1 MIMVSSCVAR
11 ALQMVQLE
19 PSGCLGPP
27 PVLATMMQ
35 EATRPREVA
44 KKRQVARRRTGQV
57 RLGMQEG
64 AGAGGRVEGL
74 WGAKPRLTIVTTEF
88 LDRTGALS

>member
-1 MIMVSSCVAR
+1 
-11 ALQMVQLE
+11 MVQLE
-19 PSGCLGPP
+19 PSGWLGPP

-44 KKRQVARRRTGQV
+44 RRRQVARRRSGQV
-57 RLGMQEG
+57 RPGMQEE

-74 WGAKPRLTIVTTEF
+74 WGVMARLTIVTTEF